1 MRTET
6 TGRNSPKALLRP
18 LSVRF
23 CPPSSPRKSTKCP
36 RYFGRY
42 LENVVE
48 GQEFLRWQNHTDR
61 GREQFV
67 AVFLSSVFAF
77 NNMVADKADAF
88 TEKNKIEAD
97 VMGSHRCIKKHVDNI
112 KK

>member
-1 MRTET
+1 MVNF
-6 TGRNSPKALLRP
+6 G
-18 LSVRF
+18 
-23 CPPSSPRKSTKCP
+23 KS
-36 RYFGRY
+36 G
-42 LENVVE
+42 
-48 GQEFLRWQNHTDR
+48 G
-61 GREQFV
+61 
-67 AVFLSSVFAF
+67 VFAF

>member
-1 MRTET
+1 MNEVKSIVSMYQYGHVVANNIKET
-6 TGRNSPKALLRP
+6 AIGGSNFSQLPAESHILQM
-18 LSVRF
+18 VNF
-23 CPPSSPRKSTKCP
+23 GKS
-36 RYFGRY
+36 G
-42 LENVVE
+42 
-48 GQEFLRWQNHTDR
+48 G
-61 GREQFV
+61 
-67 AVFLSSVFAF
+67 VFAF